1 MKYFTSQVIIV
12 FLFLQLPLSQ
22 CNGQCKFEIDSLF
35 GSTKPGIQIVDS
47 AQIFQLSNGSY
58 MKSDDDDHFVI
69 GTIRDSSIQF
79 RGTIVKF
86 NKNGSIDNSFGK
98 NGKVFV
104 NNSGSSIL
112 RGGIKL
118 LNGSMLVCGNL
129 SSGVLV
135 AKFNSQGQLDPSF
148 AKNGIYTEKS
158 ILSFGNGTSI
168 LVDKNNSIYVSGY
181 VSTRNTGFF
190 ILKLDLN
197 GKLDSSFATNGVY
210 KYESPIETLESEVEM
225 ENINDNLFIGFSTGS
240 GNLSD
245 IIISKFN
252 SNGIIDTTFGKSGRL
267 TIDRGFN
274 DHLYSMKNTSDGY
287 LTLYGYIRYTS
298 SKWGG
303 FLTKIDLNGNINN
316 QFDPNGYKLYNS
328 YLPLDMEICNNNLVL
343 LNGEHDGTTL
353 YATLSSV
360 DLISGKMDSTIGD
373 NGVLKFYLGNLAT
386 TPYHAEHLRI
396 HNDKI
401 TIYGHNGYGLASF
414 AQAKIL
420 KPSATIQN
428 NSTSPFAI
436 FPNPTNAE
444 LKFIPIEDNYV
455 MSFTIFDSFAREIL
469 SAKEFNV
476 NHDYIDVSNFKS
488 GYYFL
493 KIFSK
498 GKYFYSKFLKI

>member
-1 MKYFTSQVIIV
+1 MKNLILLNILLLTF
-12 FLFLQLPLSQ
+12 QLVTPD
-22 CNGQCKFEIDSLF
+22 CHGQCKFDIDSTF

-47 AQIFQLSNGSY
+47 TQIFQLSNASY
-58 MKSDDDDHFVI
+58 MESTDDDHFMV

-86 NKNGSIDNSFGK
+86 SKNGSIDNSFGK

-104 NNSGSSIL
+104 NNSGNS
-112 RGGIKL
+112 KL
-118 LNGSMLVCGNL
+118 LGGLKLSNGSMLVCGNL
-129 SSGVLV
+129 SSEVLV
-135 AKFNSQGQLDPSF
+135 AKFNSQGHLDPSF
-148 AKNGIYTEKS
+148 AKNGIFTYKS
-158 ILSFGNGTSI
+158 ILTFGYGTSI
-168 LVDKNNSIYVSGY
+168 LVDKTNSIYVAGY
-181 VSTRNTGFF
+181 VDIRNTGFF
-190 ILKLDLN
+190 ILKLDQN

-210 KYESPIETLESEVEM
+210 KFESPIETLESEVEM
-225 ENINDNLFIGFSTGS
+225 AKINNNLFIGFSTGS

-252 SNGIIDTTFGKSGRL
+252 TNGIIDTTFGKSGRL

-274 DHLYSMKNTSDGY
+274 DHLYSLKNTSDGY

-303 FLTKIDLNGNINN
+303 FLTKIDLNGNVNN

-328 YLPLDMEICNNNLVL
+328 YLPLEMETCNNNLVL

-353 YATLSSV
+353 YVTLSSV
-360 DLISGKMDSTIGD
+360 DLISGKIDSTIGD

-386 TPYHAEHLRI
+386 TPYRAEHLRI

-420 KPSATIQN
+420 KPTGTIQN
-428 NSTSPFAI
+428 NSTSPFEI
-436 FPNPTNAE
+436 FPNPTNTE

-455 MSFTIFDSFAREIL
+455 MSFAIFDSFAREIL

-488 GYYFL
+488 GYYFI